1 MIVFDLQCGNGGH
14 IFEAWFSSSDAYEDQ
29 KSRALIACPLC
40 NDTQI
45 SKAIMAPN
53 IPSKGSPGSA
63 SSRSEQTAMMT
74 DGPNLALKA
83 EMKSFIAKV
92 TQMQADTI
100 KESTWVGRDFE
111 RQARAMASG
120 EIDHNIIH
128 GQATPNQAQEMIEDG
143 IGVMPLLV
151 PIVPPEERN

>member
-1 MIVFDLQCGNGGH
+1 
-14 IFEAWFSSSDAYEDQ
+14 
-29 KSRALIACPLC
+29 
-40 NDTQI
+40 
-45 SKAIMAPN
+45 
-53 IPSKGSPGSA
+53 
-63 SSRSEQTAMMT
+63 
-74 DGPNLALKA
+74 
-83 EMKSFIAKV
+83 V
-92 TQMQADTI
+92 TRMQADTI